1 MKTAAQLALRLRPRI
16 ASCAPSPA
24 RLIHASAA
32 RTANVAPVVGTGP
45 PPEPP
50 VPAAGTLHERVAR
63 RRKQAE
69 MLKSAKDIR
78 AARDGKD
85 GGGFKRRF
93 WKDVSVAVV
102 DGRSI
107 FRGGVDWPLVLNM
120 CLPGVRSAASFSRC
134 SSAATSYHEKNRP
147 HTPFKTEPGHRARN
161 RMGCPLIRTT
171 SHKTTPH
178 PPDEPRLPRPRH
190 RSRRRIPHP
199 RGYQDPH
206 HHRDN
211 SITLS

>member
-1 MKTAAQLALRLRPRI
+1 MKTAAQIALRLRPRVV
-16 ASCAPSPA
+16 SCAPSPA

-107 FRGGVDWPLVLNM
+107 SPESANWLLALNM
-120 CLPGVRSAASFSRC
+120 CLPTNQGRSKSSLMRDRC
-134 SSAATSYHEKNRP
+134 GILPRKESSAY
-147 HTPFKTEPGHRARN
+147 PFQS
-161 RMGCPLIRTT
+161 RTW
-171 SHKTTPH
+171 
-178 PPDEPRLPRPRH
+178 PP
-190 RSRRRIPHP
+190 RS
-199 RGYQDPH
+199 Q
-206 HHRDN
+206 
-211 SITLS
+211 